1 MGGLITSLLV
11 KLEPQRIPVFIY
23 GLIGRIF
30 ITLLSEDF
38 KARCIVALAI
48 RKATGKK
55 EREEGRGGEG
65 ERKKRRK

>member
-23 GLIGRIF
+23 GLIRRIF

-55 EREEGRGGEG
+55 EREEVREGEG
-65 ERKKRRK
+65 ERKKGRK

>member
-1 MGGLITSLLV
+1 MGGLITNLLV

-55 EREEGRGGEG
+55 EREEGRKGEG
-65 ERKKRRK
+65 ERKKGRK